1 MKAKTEKQEPQYSSI
16 DSDLREAIKTL
27 LINKVGTDNGVRRQ
41 QTIEYI
47 DHISCTF
54 NPELMYL
61 LVGSVNG
68 TPVESLIKNLELES
82 DLPPFQY
89 FPPEV

>member
-16 DSDLREAIKTL
+16 DCDLREAIKTL
-27 LINKVGTDNGVRRQ
+27 LINKVGTKDEVKRRQ
-41 QTIEYI
+41 TILYI
-47 DHISCTF
+47 ENVCLTF

-68 TPVESLIKNLELES
+68 TTVESLIKNLELES
-82 DLPPFQY
+82 DLPHFQY
-89 FPPEV
+89 YPPEV